1 MINHALKMNIEID
14 FIVWF
19 ILIMFYT
26 GALNLEESIIDEFH
40 HRKRNKL

>member
-14 FIVWF
+14 FIVKF

-26 GALNLEESIIDEFH
+26 GALNLEVKH
-40 HRKRNKL
+40 Y